1 MFCHEIL
8 IDSSKGRIKNDDF
21 SDGERRKMIF
31 DNEDEEEG
39 DEDDD
44 SGEDNDEEDLEDE
57 MDDEEYDGSDVDQ
70 SGEDEEEEPDDDMV
84 VGAARWKKNIANK
97 AKESFIQ
104 RQLNAKNLHSVS
116 YVLARY
122 FEQIFLYNLSSKC

>member
-1 MFCHEIL
+1 
-8 IDSSKGRIKNDDF
+8 
-21 SDGERRKMIF
+21 MIF

-44 SGEDNDEEDLEDE
+44 SDEENDEEDLEDA
-57 MDDEEYDGSDVDQ
+57 MDDEEYDESDAEEDQ
-70 SGEDEEEEPDDDMV
+70 SDGEGEPDDMI

-116 YVLARY
+116 
-122 FEQIFLYNLSSKC
+122 FICYNEVKICLRESSQT